1 MNFKSFKNKIQKH
14 KRTNFQSN
22 LIIIISIVIFNIGI
36 IKLLDLEAY
45 QITSLKNSFINLIYW
60 LPLFYFI
67 LLLSYLGRYLRWR
80 ILIGSLS
87 VGETSFKDLLWWFS
101 GFSLTA
107 TPGKIGEISRVHQL
121 NKYLG
126 YPKDILLPTFFVE
139 RFFDFLSVLIWLLIL
154 SPKYIFIYYQELIS
168 SKYFLIFTIFIL
180 IISIF
185 LFKKL
190 FKYSKLKWTDLK
202 SKIPKKK
209 ILTTIIFSTLT
220 SMFFWAIEAL
230 ILWLLVYVLSNNAIS
245 ISSAICIY
253 FISGIL
259 GVLSGLPG
267 GIGINEA
274 TTTILLQQEGLPGT
288 LALIISILRR
298 LITIWSISGISILL
312 SIKLKRHIFLKS

>member
-60 LPLFYFI
+60 LQLFYFI

-107 TPGKIGEISRVHQL
+107 TPGKIGEITRVHQL

-139 RFFDFLSVLIWLLIL
+139 RFFDFFSVLIWLLIL

-190 FKYSKLKWTDLK
+190 FKYSQLKWTDLK

-209 ILTTIIFSTLT
+209 ILKSIIFSTLT

-230 ILWLLVYVLSNNAIS
+230 ILWLLVYVLSNNVIS

-312 SIKLKRHIFLKS
+312 SIKLKRHIFFKS

>member
-1 MNFKSFKNKIQKH
+1 MNFKSFKNKIQKF
-14 KRTNFQSN
+14 KSTNFQSN
-22 LIIIISIVIFNIGI
+22 LIIIISILVFNIGL

-45 QITSLKNSFINLIYW
+45 QITNLKNSFINLIYW
-60 LPLFYFI
+60 LPLFYII
-67 LLLSYLGRYLRWR
+67 LLFSYLGRYLRWR
-80 ILIGSLS
+80 ILLGSLS
-87 VGETSFKDLLWWFS
+87 VGEASLKDLLWWFS

-107 TPGKIGEISRVHQL
+107 TPGKIGEISRVYQL
-121 NKYLG
+121 NKNLG

-139 RFFDFLSVLIWLLIL
+139 RFFDFFSVLIWLLIL
-154 SPKYIFIYYQELIS
+154 SPNYIFVNYQKLIS
-168 SKYFLIFTIFIL
+168 SQYFFFITIFIL
-180 IISIF
+180 IISLF

-190 FKYSKLKWTDLK
+190 FKFSKLKLTDLK
-202 SKIPKKK
+202 YKIPKKK
-209 ILTTIIFSTLT
+209 ILKTIIFSTLT

-230 ILWLLVYVLSNNAIS
+230 ILWLLVYILSNNTIS

-267 GIGINEA
+267 GVGINEA

>member
-139 RFFDFLSVLIWLLIL
+139 RFFDFFSVLIWLLIL

-209 ILTTIIFSTLT
+209 ILKTIIFSTLT

-230 ILWLLVYVLSNNAIS
+230 ILWLLVYVLSNNVIS

-312 SIKLKRHIFLKS
+312 SIKLKRHIFFKS

>member
-139 RFFDFLSVLIWLLIL
+139 RFFDFFSVLIWLLIL

-209 ILTTIIFSTLT
+209 ILKTIIFSTLT

-230 ILWLLVYVLSNNAIS
+230 ILWLLVYVLSNNSIS

>member
-1 MNFKSFKNKIQKH
+1 MNFKSFKNKIEKY
-14 KRTNFQSN
+14 KRTNYQSN
-22 LIIIISIVIFNIGI
+22 LIIILSIVIFNIGI

-45 QITSLKNSFINLIYW
+45 QITSLKNSLINLIYW

-67 LLLSYLGRYLRWR
+67 LLFSYLGRYLRWR
-80 ILIGSLS
+80 ILLGSLS
-87 VGETSFKDLLWWFS
+87 VGETTLKDLLWWFS

-107 TPGKIGEISRVHQL
+107 TPGKIGEISRVYQL

-126 YPKDILLPTFFVE
+126 YPKNILLPTFFVE

-154 SPKYIFIYYQELIS
+154 SPNYIFVNYQKLIS
-168 SKYFLIFTIFIL
+168 SEFFLLITIFISL
-180 IISIF
+180 ISIF

-190 FKYSKLKWTDLK
+190 FKYSKIKWIDLK

-209 ILTTIIFSTLT
+209 ILKTIIFSTLT

-230 ILWLLVYVLSNNAIS
+230 ILWLLVYILSNNTIS

-267 GIGINEA
+267 GVGINEA
-274 TTTILLQQEGLPGT
+274 TTTILLQQEGLNGT

-312 SIKLKRHIFLKS
+312 SIKLKRHIF